1 MAEGDRE
8 NSKRNEQE
16 KRWEKEK
23 QRWKEEDEK
32 SERLFADIQALLKK
46 VQDRRGRKDGDDDD
60 DCAGVAVVRQ

>member
-1 MAEGDRE
+1 MAEGDKE
-8 NSKRNEQE
+8 SSKRNEQE
-16 KRWEKEK
+16 GQWEKEN

-46 VQDRRGRKDGDDDD
+46 VQDRRRRKDGDDD